1 MENAFGQPQ
10 TLIVLGGTSDIARG
24 LTKKLAAARTHTVV
38 LAGRSQSLLD
48 EASQEATTYGAAT
61 VDTAVFDANDVA
73 DAGRVVSECFD
84 KVDDTVDLVV
94 VAIGLMGDQFEKE
107 DDATLAGEVATVNF
121 SWPVSALAETRR
133 RLVAQGS
140 GRILVISSVAA
151 VRVRRSLYLYGGAK
165 AGLDRL
171 CQGMADSLE
180 GTGVRLQLVRPGVV
194 RTRMAEGLP
203 KVPFTTDVDEAVENI
218 LKGLA
223 NGDPVIWSPP
233 ILRYVFMILRHVP
246 RSLWRKVMDR

>member
-48 EASQEATTYGAAT
+48 EASEEATTYGAAT
-61 VDTAVFDANDVA
+61 VDTVVFDANDVT

-84 KVDDTVDLVV
+84 KVGDTVDLVV
-94 VAIGLMGDQFEKE
+94 VAIGLMGDQLEKE

-121 SWPVSALAETRR
+121 SWPVAALAETRR

-203 KVPFTTDVDEAVENI
+203 NVPFTTDVDVAVTNI

-233 ILRYVFMILRHVP
+233 ILRYVFMVLRHLP
-246 RSLWRKVMDR
+246 RSLWRTVMDR

>member
-1 MENAFGQPQ
+1 
-10 TLIVLGGTSDIARG
+10 
-24 LTKKLAAARTHTVV
+24 
-38 LAGRSQSLLD
+38 
-48 EASQEATTYGAAT
+48 
-61 VDTAVFDANDVA
+61 
-73 DAGRVVSECFD
+73 
-84 KVDDTVDLVV
+84 
-94 VAIGLMGDQFEKE
+94 
-107 DDATLAGEVATVNF
+107 
-121 SWPVSALAETRR
+121 
-133 RLVAQGS
+133 
-140 GRILVISSVAA
+140 
-151 VRVRRSLYLYGGAK
+151 
-165 AGLDRL
+165 
-171 CQGMADSLE
+171 MADSLE